1 MANHEVICK
10 ASLSCSEESVNYE
23 VISTFWLHDE
33 INDGINLATG
43 VSEGIVGARE
53 AALVDSLAPAFCVVC
68 DCINRIKISIFFAFM
83 LFCTVLFTIF

>member
-33 INDGINLATG
+33 VNDGINLATG
-43 VSEGIVGARE
+43 ASEGIVGARE
-53 AALVDSLAPAFCVVC
+53 GALVDSLAPAVCVVGEC
-68 DCINRIKISIFFAFM
+68 
-83 LFCTVLFTIF
+83 

>member
-33 INDGINLATG
+33 INDGINLATR

-53 AALVDSLAPAFCVVC
+53 AALVVSLAPAFFV
-68 DCINRIKISIFFAFM
+68 
-83 LFCTVLFTIF
+83 